1 VVDYSLGV
9 IQWGI
14 RADEVNI
21 VTRRVMVKIEKMMGS
36 RSKKKKKKKK
46 NKQTARE
53 KTYPIYNIDSRI
65 FYLVIRIMKGKLL
78 RHKGRE

>member
-46 NKQTARE
+46 QTARE
-53 KTYPIYNIDSRI
+53 KTYPIYNMDSRI
-65 FYLVIRIMKGKLL
+65 FYLVIHIMKGKLL